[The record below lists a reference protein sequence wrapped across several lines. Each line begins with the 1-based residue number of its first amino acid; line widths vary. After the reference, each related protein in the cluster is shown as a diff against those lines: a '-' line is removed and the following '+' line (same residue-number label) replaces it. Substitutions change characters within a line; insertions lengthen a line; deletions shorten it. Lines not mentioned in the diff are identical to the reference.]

1 MGVRSELFA
10 HQDFGNRDPAFSSN
24 GIEQIHPPVFVE
36 DGGIA
41 QLIYP
46 PVSGATHRRN
56 ERRVCALPAPLRSED
71 FGGCTFLPAANASFR
86 GLSRLDPPSDFLS
99 MYAAVHNTF
108 NLQRHLISRST
119 LKKFRAEATAQLQ
132 AG

>member
-1 MGVRSELFA
+1 MGVLRSELFA

-71 FGGCTFLPAANASFR
+71 FGGCTFLPTMPIAGEVDPAQQNSL
-86 GLSRLDPPSDFLS
+86 GRL
-99 MYAAVHNTF
+99 A
-108 NLQRHLISRST
+108 
-119 LKKFRAEATAQLQ
+119 
-132 AG
+132 